1 MQAIT
6 EATKEAASIAN
17 QYGVSIEELTALITI
32 AESRT
37 KQGGNVVGNAI
48 KSILLQTQDIT
59 NNQVVKAF
67 DTVGISMYKI
77 VDGAKLLKTPI
88 ELLKELAEV
97 FNSLPQGDDRRAT
110 ILSDI
115 GGKYR
120 ANTLAAILQDWDS
133 MQGIM
138 ETYASGAGSA
148 MREAQKTVN
157 SLQGSLTNLRTSGQ
171 EFFSKFFDTDKAT
184 DFLKVLTN
192 ITQFLTNIVDKLGAI
207 PTILA
212 TISATALIKNGGR
225 TKTFVLKICR
235 HLYSS
240 CVIA

>member
-67 DTVGISMYKI
+67 DSVGISMYKI

-97 FNSLPQGDDRRAT
+97 FNSLPQGDDRKAT
-110 ILSDI
+110 VLSDI

-148 MREAQKTVN
+148 MQEAQKTVN
-157 SLQGSLTNLRTSGQ
+157 TLASSLTNLRTSGQ

-192 ITQFLTNIVDKLGAI
+192 ITQGLTNLVDTLGAI
-207 PTILA
+207 PTILGA
-212 TISATALIKNGGR
+212 IGATALLKNGGR
-225 TKTFVLKICR
+225 TKC
-235 HLYSS
+235 
-240 CVIA
+240 